1 MEKRQK
7 WYEEMIDIH
16 NHILYEV
23 DDGAKSI
30 EESIAMLKDAKA
42 QGVDA
47 MILTPHYRH
56 GMFSY
61 PKEVI
66 EKNFMHLKREA
77 EGIGVELYLGTEQH
91 VNSMTV
97 EYIQTGRCH
106 TLADTD
112 YVLAEYKHDTD
123 FSYIKASVQDLLLH
137 GYIPVI
143 AHVERYACM
152 EKTAHVEL
160 LRDMG
165 AMIQVNADAV
175 IGKDGLRAKRYT
187 KKLLKQGL
195 VDFVA
200 SDCHGIKDR
209 KSSMG
214 KCRDY
219 LYRKYDKRYM
229 DKILEKNA
237 GKIIKSA
244 KQ

>member
-1 MEKRQK
+1 
-7 WYEEMIDIH
+7 MIDIH
-16 NHILYEV
+16 SHLLYGV
-23 DDGAKSI
+23 DDGAKTK
-30 EESIAMLKDAKA
+30 EEAVAMLEDAKA
-42 QGVDA
+42 QGVTA

-61 PKEVI
+61 PKELI
-66 EKNFMHLKREA
+66 EENFTQLKCEA
-77 EGIGVELYLGTEQH
+77 EDIGVTLYLGTEQH
-91 VNSMTV
+91 VNSMTM
-97 EYIQTGRCH
+97 EYIINGRCH

-112 YVLAEYKHDTD
+112 YILAEYKHDTD
-123 FSYIKASVQDLLLH
+123 FSYIKASAQDMLLH
-137 GYIPVI
+137 GYVPVI

-152 EKTAHVEL
+152 EKLSHVEL

-175 IGKDGLRAKRYT
+175 IGKNGFRMKSYC

-214 KCRDY
+214 KCCEY
-219 LYRKYDKRYM
+219 LYKKYDKRYVDM
-229 DKILEKNA
+229 ILERNA
-237 GKIIKSA
+237 RIILESA
-244 KQ
+244 GMKE